1 MVSGLKPQMGTTV
14 GDAADMLGVRL
25 TRNGPV
31 LFVAAS
37 GVKAAPGDSVIVA
50 LDENGGEREATV
62 VIGAGQLLLAAI
74 AGTAGRVVR
83 TA

>member
-1 MVSGLKPQMGTTV
+1 MSRPKPQMGTTV
-14 GDAADMLGVRL
+14 GDADAILGVRL

-31 LFVAAS
+31 LFVAGS
-37 GVKAAPGDSVIVA
+37 GVEAAAGDSVIVA

-62 VIGAGQLLLAAI
+62 VVGAGQMLSAAI

>member
-1 MVSGLKPQMGTTV
+1 MA
-14 GDAADMLGVRL
+14 DADAMLGVRL

-37 GVKAAPGDSVIVA
+37 GVEAAAGDSVIVA
-50 LDENGGEREATV
+50 LEENGGEREATV
-62 VIGAGQLLLAAI
+62 VVGAGQLLSAAI
-74 AGTAGRVVR
+74 AGTAGKVVR